1 MNLIF
6 ASSMNGIIG
15 HNNQLP
21 WHLPED
27 LAHFKKL
34 TLGQVVLMGRKTW
47 ESIPAQF
54 RPLPGRDNWVL
65 TRQSHWNPT
74 GARVFTDL
82 SSAQAALEREHPG
95 KELWV
100 IGGAEVYAQA
110 MAHAQR
116 IELTLIEKNFEGD
129 AKAPRIDANW
139 ATISKETHSTPS
151 GLIYHFISYQRSPLR
166 RDHVR

>member
-6 ASSMNGIIG
+6 ASSMNGVIG

-65 TRQSHWNPT
+65 SRQSHWHPT

-82 SSAQAALEREHPG
+82 SLAQAAIEREHPG
-95 KELWV
+95 KGPKADRDDEEHRKDHLV
-100 IGGAEVYAQA
+100 DRTAGIHQP
-110 MAHAQR
+110 AHR
-116 IELTLIEKNFEGD
+116 LIDPGRHEI
-129 AKAPRIDANW
+129 A
-139 ATISKETHSTPS
+139 
-151 GLIYHFISYQRSPLR
+151 
-166 RDHVR
+166 